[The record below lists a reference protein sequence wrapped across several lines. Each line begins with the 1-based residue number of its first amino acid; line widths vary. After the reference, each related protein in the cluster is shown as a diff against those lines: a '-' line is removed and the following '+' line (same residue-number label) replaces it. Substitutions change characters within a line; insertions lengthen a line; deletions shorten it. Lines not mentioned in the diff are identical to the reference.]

1 MIYEKEYFVACR
13 AHLPVECAL
22 SGVSMPKRRAAVPS
36 ERARQAAARA
46 SRVEKSGSFAETYL
60 SYLLSRASHT
70 VASGFHAKLK
80 TWKLSV
86 PEYRVL
92 FCLTGAD
99 GLGVGDLAAM
109 AIMAQPRMTKVLDR
123 MERDGL
129 IGRHPDAGDR
139 RRVLIH
145 LTAAG
150 RARAAPVLRAAKA
163 HEARLLAPFS
173 VEERAVIK
181 RALDLLINGRA

>member
-1 MIYEKEYFVACR
+1 MIYEKECVVANIR
-13 AHLPVECAL
+13 LASPEAA
-22 SGVSMPKRRAAVPS
+22 MPKRRKQAAS
-36 ERARQAAARA
+36 DRTARAAARA
-46 SRVEKSGSFAETYL
+46 SRVEKSGSFAESYL
-60 SYLLSRASHT
+60 SYLLARASHS
-70 VASGFHAKLK
+70 VAGGFHARLK
-80 TWKLSV
+80 TWKLTV

-109 AIMAQPRMTKVLDR
+109 AIMAQPSMTKLLDR
-123 MERDGL
+123 MERQGL
-129 IGRHPDAGDR
+129 VGRHPDAGDR

-163 HEARLLAPFS
+163 HEARLLAPFGA
-173 VEERAVIK
+173 EERAVIK
-181 RALDLLINGRA
+181 RALDLLINGRT

>member
-1 MIYEKEYFVACR
+1 MIYENECFVASFHVARDPGAAMSKPRGEVHADR
-13 AHLPVECAL
+13 AVE
-22 SGVSMPKRRAAVPS
+22 
-36 ERARQAAARA
+36 AAARA
-46 SRVEKSGSFAETYL
+46 SRVKRSGGFAESYL
-60 SYLLSRASHT
+60 SYLLARASHT
-70 VASGFHAKLK
+70 VAGGFHARLK
-80 TWKLSV
+80 TWKLTV

-92 FCLTGAD
+92 FCLAGCD

-123 MERDGL
+123 MERQGL
-129 IGRHPDAGDR
+129 VGRHPDGSDR

-150 RARAAPVLRAAKA
+150 RSRAAPVLRAAKT
-163 HEARLLAPFS
+163 HEARLLAPFTA
-173 VEERAVIK
+173 EERAVIK

>member
-1 MIYEKEYFVACR
+1 MRKPRGEAHSSR
-13 AHLPVECAL
+13 AE
-22 SGVSMPKRRAAVPS
+22 
-36 ERARQAAARA
+36 QAAARA
-46 SRVEKSGSFAETYL
+46 SRVQRSGSFAESYL
-60 SYLLSRASHT
+60 SYLLARASHT
-70 VASGFHAKLK
+70 VASGFHARLK
-80 TWKLSV
+80 TWQLTV

-92 FCLTGAD
+92 FCLAGAD

-109 AIMAQPRMTKVLDR
+109 AIMAQPRMIKVLDR
-123 MERDGL
+123 MERQGL

-145 LTAAG
+145 LTPAG

-173 VEERAVIK
+173 AEERAVIK

>member
-1 MIYEKEYFVACR
+1 
-13 AHLPVECAL
+13 
-22 SGVSMPKRRAAVPS
+22 MPKRRTEASSDRAA
-36 ERARQAAARA
+36 QAAARA
-46 SRVEKSGSFAETYL
+46 SRVEKSGSFAESYL
-60 SYLLSRASHT
+60 SYLLARASHT

-80 TWKLSV
+80 AWKLTV

-99 GLGVGDLAAM
+99 GLGAAM
-109 AIMAQPRMTKVLDR
+109 AIMAQPRMTKLLDR
-123 MERDGL
+123 MARQGL
-129 IGRHPDAGDR
+129 VGRHSDAGDR

-150 RARAAPVLRAAKA
+150 RARAVPVLRAAKV

-173 VEERAVIK
+173 AEERAVIK

>member
-1 MIYEKEYFVACR
+1 MIYEKECVVANHDVGIPK
-13 AHLPVECAL
+13 AA
-22 SGVSMPKRRAAVPS
+22 MPKRRKEAAS
-36 ERARQAAARA
+36 DRTARAAARA
-46 SRVEKSGSFAETYL
+46 SRVEKSGSFAESYL
-60 SYLLSRASHT
+60 SYLLARASHT
-70 VASGFHAKLK
+70 VAGGFHAKLR

-109 AIMAQPRMTKVLDR
+109 AIMAQPRMTKLLDR
-123 MERDGL
+123 MARQGL
-129 IGRHPDAGDR
+129 VGRHSDADDR

-173 VEERAVIK
+173 AEERAVIK
-181 RALDLLINGRA
+181 RALDLLMNGRA